1 MFCCTDVMS
10 IKIVTDSTCDL
21 PSSVI
26 EQYGIAVVPLYINVG
41 KEGYLD
47 GVDLS
52 REAFYAQLPT
62 YETHPTTPAAGS
74 ELFQQHYERAAE
86 EGATEVLSIH
96 IASSLSATLDV
107 ARLAAKQT
115 TSVPVTVFDSK
126 QLSLGTGFLVEQAAK
141 AAAEGR
147 SMGEIVTL
155 LEEQISRTHV
165 FAVLDTLE
173 YLKRS
178 GRMNGVM
185 ASFATWLKI
194 KPILKMYQG
203 DATSERVRTSKK
215 AIKRLMTLLSD
226 AAPLEKVAL
235 LHTNAPQKAAALRK
249 QVQHLLPEEDIM
261 SVNITPVIGAHIGP
275 GAVGFACVSR

>member
-1 MFCCTDVMS
+1 MS

-21 PSSVI
+21 PPSVI
-26 EQYGIAVVPLYINVG
+26 EQYGIAVIPLYINVG
-41 KEGYLD
+41 KESYLD

-52 REAFYAQLPT
+52 REAFYQQLPT
-62 YETHPTTPAAGS
+62 YETHPTTAAAGS
-74 ELFQQHYERAAE
+74 GLFQQHYERAAE

-115 TSVPVTVFDSK
+115 TSVPVTAFDSK

-147 SMGEIVTL
+147 SMNEIVAL
-155 LEEQISRTHV
+155 LEEQISRTYV
-165 FAVLDTLE
+165 FAMLDTLE
-173 YLKRS
+173 YLRRS
-178 GRMNGVM
+178 GRMNSVL

-215 AIKRLMTLLSD
+215 ATKRLINLLTD

-235 LHTNAPQKAAALRK
+235 LHTNAPQKAAALRQ
-249 QVQHLLPEEDIM
+249 QVEHLLPEQEIM

-275 GAVGFACVSR
+275 GAVGFACLSR